1 MQNES
6 PQAVTEKDRFG
17 DLSEK
22 TLAFVRKNRAQ
33 VALGVAGAVLLMAMV
48 SGVGLYKQRAVRE
61 ASLALQA
68 SQTAFQTLEAQ
79 EGREIARKRWLGEAP
94 AVLGRLKGGAASYG
108 AALLWYGGLAF
119 ENGDFESAASW
130 YGEAAGHFGPDGS
143 LRNIA
148 WCGQGQALEQLGKPG
163 AAAPLYEKIRNSGV
177 SVKREEATFLLARIK
192 EGRGETQGAAELYR
206 EIVGSASA
214 SLYKQLAAEKVPG
227 L

>member
-1 MQNES
+1 MQNER
-6 PQAVTEKDRFG
+6 PQAATEKDRFG

-48 SGVGLYKQRAVRE
+48 SGLGLYKQKAVRL

-68 SQTAFQTLEAQ
+68 SQAEFQALEAQ
-79 EGREIARKRWLGEAP
+79 EGREVARKRWLGEAP
-94 AVLGRLKGGAASYG
+94 AALKRLKGGAASYG

-119 ENGDFESAASW
+119 ENADFESAATW
-130 YGEAAGHFGPDGS
+130 YEAAAGCFGADGS

-148 WCGQGQALEQLGKPG
+148 WCGQGQALEQLGKPE
-163 AAAPLYEKIRNSGV
+163 AAAPLYEKIRNSGL
-177 SVKREEATFLLARIK
+177 SVKHEEATFLLARIK
-192 EGRGETQGAAELYR
+192 EGRGDTQGAVALYR
-206 EIVGSASA
+206 EIVGSTSA

-227 L
+227 V